1 MPAASATGLSAG
13 KMQGLMVDRISSAD
27 CLVVGGGLIGM
38 LSARELAQA
47 GLSVIL
53 LEQGTLC
60 RESSWAGGG
69 ILSPLIPWDYPD
81 AVNELVRWSQRRYP
95 GLAAELLEE
104 SGIDPEWTRSGLLL
118 LGCGLEGHVRT
129 WHERFPCQMQQVPGA
144 ELQAVEPGISDGPG
158 PALLLPDVAQIRN
171 PRLGQALAR
180 ALAGQGIDIREHCR
194 VTGLRVA
201 GDRVQGVSTSRGDF
215 SAEHVIIAGGAWS
228 AGIIAQQVPDIAVEP
243 VLGQMIMF
251 EATPEVLRHIVVYQG
266 HYLIP
271 RRDGLILAGSTLEH
285 TGYRKEVT
293 KVAQEMLSRFAV
305 ELLPA
310 LSAYPLVGHW
320 AGLRPGTPDGIPLIG
335 ELQQI
340 KGLFLNAGHYRN
352 GVGMAPAAARLLV
365 DGLLGRASFTDPAPY
380 VPPVSA

>member
-1 MPAASATGLSAG
+1 
-13 KMQGLMVDRISSAD
+13 MVDRISSAD

-38 LSARELAQA
+38 LSARELAHA

-69 ILSPLIPWDYPD
+69 IISPLIPWDYPD
-81 AVNELVRWSQRRYP
+81 AINELVRWSQQRYP

-104 SGIDPEWTRSGLLL
+104 SGIDPEWTQSGLLL
-118 LGCGLEGHVRT
+118 LDCELEGHVRT
-129 WHERFPCQMQQVPGA
+129 WHERFPCQMQQVPGV
-144 ELQAVEPGISDGPG
+144 ELQAVEPGIADGLG

-180 ALAGQGIDIREHCR
+180 ALAGQGIEIHEHCR

-201 GDRVQGVSTSRGDF
+201 GDRAKGVSTIRGDF
-215 SAEHVIIAGGAWS
+215 SAEHVIVAGGAWS

-251 EATPEVLRHIVVYQG
+251 EATPELLRHIVVYQG

-293 KVAQEMLSRFAV
+293 KVALEMLSRLAV
-305 ELLPA
+305 KLLPA
-310 LSAYPLVGHW
+310 LSAYPVVGHW

-365 DGLLGRASFTDPAPY
+365 DCLLGRTSFTDPAIY
-380 VPPVSA
+380 APPLTA